1 MAHPYHG
8 WKAELSKVLWIQFG
22 PSTSSRPWWL
32 HYLYSMKSKVPCKQS
47 FPTVRSHLLPAF
59 LCYRLSAGS
68 VLWHH
73 GRLQCRERR
82 TGTEFQGRRRKGS
95 VGCIL
100 FKLSEVPCIF
110 WKRPY
115 VQEGNTVPKAP
126 KKKSPGMMGGVSPF
140 SSSRWE
146 PVSQEL
152 SMWSHEHD
160 HVIDKQRR
168 KGYRFGGS

>member
-1 MAHPYHG
+1 MVCERLPGASALSSLCTLSLHIVGLQNLRNLTPPRG
-8 WKAELSKVLWIQFG
+8 WKPELSKGLWIQFG

-68 VLWHH
+68 LLWHH

-82 TGTEFQGRRRKGS
+82 TGTEFQGRRGKGS

-110 WKRPY
+110 WKRPR
-115 VQEGNTVPKAP
+115 VQEGNTVSKAP
-126 KKKSPGMMGGVSPF
+126 KKKS
-140 SSSRWE
+140 
-146 PVSQEL
+146 
-152 SMWSHEHD
+152 D
-160 HVIDKQRR
+160 
-168 KGYRFGGS
+168 GGSIPL